1 MSEKLII
8 IILVII
14 LVITI
19 SNTKPSDTKDT
30 MRHKVRIFVTI
41 RELIIIIY
49 VRKIGTKSMHILNR
63 NI

>member
-14 LVITI
+14 LVNTI

-30 MRHKVRIFVTI
+30 MRHKVRISVTI
-41 RELIIIIY
+41 REFIIIIY
-49 VRKIGTKSMHILNR
+49 VRKIGTKSMRILNG